1 MQAFRWYEMK
11 EYMWMPGY
19 QVAWIDGWEMVWC
32 YKDSLISK
40 CCPDIEMSVAI
51 TISDYAIQKMMGI
64 KS

>member
-1 MQAFRWYEMK
+1 MK